1 MKRGS
6 LSNRIRR
13 AALLLAVLLLF
24 SAAVQAGG
32 TIRLQ
37 ELISLPQAPETES
50 DYVVLM
56 EAKSGTV
63 LYEKNAMEKAYPA
76 SITKVMTAL
85 LTMENCRMDENV
97 TFSYRATHEIGPG
110 SSSIAR
116 TEGEIMTVEQ
126 CLYGLMVASA
136 NEVAQGLAEHISG
149 SLESFVALMNL
160 RAQQLGAV
168 NTHFAN
174 AHGYHTEDHYTCAYD
189 MALFMRE
196 AIRYDRLV
204 EIMGT
209 ERYQIP
215 PTNKHDEITYMKS
228 SHPLLTGDDKMKYPY
243 ALAGKTGYTDEA
255 LCTLVTYARQGDMDL
270 ICVTMHAATRTMNGN
285 DTVALFNYGFQ
296 NFKCYNLSSREAV
309 LENDASGFLGK
320 NLINFAYSEEA
331 YCTLPNGMTPESL
344 SSEIVF
350 LGSQARDDVLATRIY
365 TLGGMELGRCDLKV
379 LPMKDGLAIKP
390 IVSVVPSRNE
400 ILRQEHFGLPLI
412 YWILIGGGVVLLL
425 VIWLS
430 IWLTVRAVKR
440 YKRRKAHAKQTMNRM
455 NDDRFPP
462 LLY

>member
-13 AALLLAVLLLF
+13 AALLLAILLLF

-215 PTNKHDEITYMKS
+215 PTNKHDEITYMSMK
-228 SHPLLTGDDKMKYPY
+228 HPLLTNSQEMKYPY
-243 ALAGKTGYTDEA
+243 AVAGKTGYTEEA
-255 LCTLVTYARQGDMDL
+255 LNTLMTYAKQESDDL
-270 ICVTMHAATRTMNGN
+270 ICVVLHANGM
-285 DTVALFNYGFQ
+285 DHTGADSIALFNYGFQ
-296 NFKCYNLSSREAV
+296 HFTCY
-309 LENDASGFLGK
+309 
-320 NLINFAYSEEA
+320 
-331 YCTLPNGMTPESL
+331 SL
-344 SSEIVF
+344 SS
-350 LGSQARDDVLATRIY
+350 A
-365 TLGGMELGRCDLKV
+365 
-379 LPMKDGLAIKP
+379 
-390 IVSVVPSRNE
+390 
-400 ILRQEHFGLPLI
+400 
-412 YWILIGGGVVLLL
+412 
-425 VIWLS
+425 
-430 IWLTVRAVKR
+430 
-440 YKRRKAHAKQTMNRM
+440 
-455 NDDRFPP
+455 
-462 LLY
+462 